1 MSRWISFPSRRADTR
16 GLRSHTMNMSS
27 HFATSI
33 GTSAGIDR
41 HQIRALIP
49 HAGAMCLLDH
59 VLTWGPDA
67 IVCQAVNSN
76 SHDNPLRRRGRLG
89 AACGIE
95 YAAQA
100 MALHGALNAAGGPQR
115 AGMLASVRDAYC
127 HAATL
132 DEGTLT
138 IEARLLLSEGLRVI
152 YEFTVSGAEKMLL
165 EGRAAV
171 VLGPSSAG

>member
-1 MSRWISFPSRRADTR
+1 M
-16 GLRSHTMNMSS
+16 
-27 HFATSI
+27 
-33 GTSAGIDR
+33 DR

-49 HAGAMCLLDH
+49 HAGTMCLLER
-59 VLTWGPDA
+59 VLTWNPEA
-67 IVCQAVNSN
+67 IVCQAVNRN
-76 SHDNPLRRRGRLG
+76 DPDNPLRRRGRLG

-115 AGMLASVRDAYC
+115 AGVLASVRDTHC
-127 HAATL
+127 HAAAL

-152 YEFTVSGAEKMLL
+152 YAFTVSGTEKMLL

-171 VLGPSSAG
+171 VLGPSAAD